1 MRRKTGRRKPLPTAM
16 TSPPN
21 RPQMPGRYVRTTLRT
36 GLALHCADVL
46 HTDNLSTQFLLEEAC
61 IKVFLKLGGNVRIE
75 IGSRDLP
82 LGSEKD
88 GSCGAIVAVQQP
100 EWLRRHVQASTR
112 QRMVVLTLL
121 PQWLSDA
128 GLSSHTLQEHLA
140 AQLWRPS
147 RRALALTEQLLHPM
161 GHDGPVQ
168 RLQQESRVLEL
179 VSEAFGHISKSDDVA
194 PSTNL
199 PVSARLRIRR
209 LQTLLDSGEADAL
222 GITDIAQ
229 RMGSNVSTLQQ
240 QFRLV
245 CGQTIAH
252 YLREHRLQRAASAL
266 QHQGASVAQAAEI
279 AGYTS
284 QANFSTAFRRH
295 YGVPPKHY
303 RNRL

>member
-1 MRRKTGRRKPLPTAM
+1 MA
-16 TSPPN
+16 SH
-21 RPQMPGRYVRTTLRT
+21 YVRTTLRS

-46 HTDNLSTQFLLEEAC
+46 HPDNLSTQFLLDEAC

-75 IGSRDLP
+75 IGSRQLS
-82 LGSEKD
+82 LGSERD
-88 GSCGAIVAVQQP
+88 GSCGAIVAVQRP
-100 EWLRRHVQASTR
+100 EWLRRHAQAGTR

-121 PQWLSDA
+121 PHWLADA
-128 GLSSHTLQEHLA
+128 GLSPDALQEHLA

-147 RRALALTEQLLHPM
+147 RRALALTEQLLHPV
-161 GHDGPVQ
+161 GQGGPVQ
-168 RLQQESRVLEL
+168 QLQQESRVLEL
-179 VSEAFGHISKSDDVA
+179 VSEAFGHISRPEDRRHAGTD
-194 PSTNL
+194 L
-199 PVSARLRIRR
+199 PAGASQRMRRLRA
-209 LQTLLDSGEADAL
+209 LLDSGEADTL
-222 GITDIAQ
+222 GIADIAR

-240 QFRLV
+240 QFRAV

-252 YLREHRLQRAASAL
+252 YLREHRLQRAARAL

-303 RNRL
+303 RNRI